1 MPIPV
6 YVPANGGRCDH
17 LEQLHDADTGAKD
30 ECRECRAVGGRWLH
44 LRECLICGHVGCC
57 DNSQNRHAT
66 AHWRATGH
74 PLIRSLE
81 PGEVWAWCYPDEAM
95 LLPADCC

>member
-17 LEQLHDADTGAKD
+17 LDQLREAEPDSAD
-30 ECRECRAVGGRWLH
+30 ECRECRAAGGRWLH
-44 LRECLICGHVGCC
+44 LRECLTCGHVGCC
-57 DNSQNRHAT
+57 DNSQGRHAT
-66 AHWRATGH
+66 AHHRATGH

-81 PGEVWAWCYPDEAM
+81 PGEVWACCYPDEAM
-95 LLPADCC
+95 LLRADC

>member
-17 LEQLHDADTGAKD
+17 LRQLRQAEPEGVA
-30 ECRECRAVGGRWLH
+30 ECRACRAAGGRWLH
-44 LRECLICGHVGCC
+44 LRECLVCGHVGCC

-66 AHWRATGH
+66 AHWRETGH
-74 PLIRSLE
+74 ALIRSLE
-81 PGEVWAWCYPDEAM
+81 PGEVWGWCYPDEAM
-95 LLPADCC
+95 LLLADC

>member
-17 LEQLHDADTGAKD
+17 LEQLRDAEPDSTD
-30 ECRECRAVGGRWLH
+30 ECRECRATGGRWLS
-44 LRECLICGHVGCC
+44 LRECLVCGHVGCC
-57 DNSQNRHAT
+57 DNSQSRHAT

-95 LLPADCC
+95 LLPADCY

>member
-6 YVPANGGRCDH
+6 YVPSNGGRCGH
-17 LEQLHDADTGAKD
+17 LDQVHAADPGSAD
-30 ECRECRAVGGRWLH
+30 ECRECRATGGRWLH
-44 LRECLICGHVGCC
+44 LRECLVCGHVGCC
-57 DNSQNRHAT
+57 DNSQGRHAT

-74 PLIRSLE
+74 PMIRSLE

>member
-6 YVPANGGRCDH
+6 YVPANGGRCGH
-17 LEQLHDADTGAKD
+17 LEQLRDAKPDAVD
-30 ECRECRAVGGRWLH
+30 ECRECRATGGRWLH

-57 DNSQNRHAT
+57 DNSQSRHAT

-95 LLPADCC
+95 LLPADC

>member
-6 YVPANGGRCDH
+6 YVPANGGRCGH
-17 LEQLHDADTGAKD
+17 LEQLRDAEPDAVD
-30 ECRECRAVGGRWLH
+30 ECRECRATGGRWLH

-57 DNSQNRHAT
+57 DNSQSRHAT

-95 LLPADCC
+95 LLPADC